1 MTTLHVLAIG
11 MLALTLFDVVL
22 GGLRTYVFSHTTSRI
37 DVGLGAQLFRHLL
50 TLPLAYFEARRVG
63 DSVARVRELSTIR
76 QFLTGSA
83 GTGVLDLFFA
93 GLVIALVMFFSPPLT
108 PLG

>member
-1 MTTLHVLAIG
+1 

-22 GGLRTYVFSHTTSRI
+22 GWLRTYVFSHTTSRI
-37 DVGLGAQLFRHLL
+37 DVGLGAQLFQHLL
-50 TLPLAYFEARRVG
+50 ALPLAYFEARRVG

-83 GTGVLDLFFA
+83 VTDVFFPFFSVVFIAVLNVYSPLFSDLF
-93 GLVIALVMFFSPPLT
+93 
-108 PLG
+108 LG